1 MRSLFSRR
9 SGGTALRAL
18 QLPASNSRDERR
30 AASSHAAAVTAGKKA
45 LAALALSPA
54 KAPLV
59 GPAVVSFLQ
68 FAPPLVCQALWAAP
82 YPTMKEAEKKG
93 STEGLP
99 PLGYFSMFAN
109 GYLWTA
115 YGYTAGMD
123 PTIMLPNMT
132 GMLAGAYYTSKFIK
146 YDSGAFNLAP
156 YKAGTAAAILGVTAV
171 VATQDVAT
179 AQQILG
185 YGGCA
190 IVVAMFSGPLQVI
203 KEVLDTKST
212 KNLPFPMAIA
222 TVANCTLW
230 ASYGGLVI
238 HDPFIWGPN
247 VLGLASGLTQLGL
260 FAKFGIHKTE
270 PEPELS
276 VDSTPTA
283 DGVSDG
289 EQDKKDA

>member
-1 MRSLFSRR
+1 MLSVRALFSRQ
-9 SGGTALRAL
+9 SGGVALRAL
-18 QLPASNSRDERR
+18 QLPVSSHNERR
-30 AASSHAAAVTAGKKA
+30 SASSHAAAVSAGKKA

-54 KAPLV
+54 KPPLV
-59 GPAVVSFLQ
+59 GAAAVSFLQ
-68 FAPPLVCQALWAAP
+68 FAPPIVCQALWAAP
-82 YPTMKEAEKKG
+82 YPTIKEAEKKG

-109 GYLWTA
+109 GYLWMA

-132 GMLAGAYYTSKFIK
+132 GMMAGAYYTSKFIK

-156 YKAGTAAAILGVTAV
+156 YKAGTAAAIVGVTSV

-203 KEVLDTKST
+203 KEVIDTKST

-247 VLGLASGLTQLGL
+247 VLGLASGVTQLGL
-260 FAKFGIHKTE
+260 FAKYGIHKAE
-270 PEPELS
+270 PVPDLASAATDS
-276 VDSTPTA
+276 VP
-283 DGVSDG
+283 DG
-289 EQDKKDA
+289 EQSKKHA